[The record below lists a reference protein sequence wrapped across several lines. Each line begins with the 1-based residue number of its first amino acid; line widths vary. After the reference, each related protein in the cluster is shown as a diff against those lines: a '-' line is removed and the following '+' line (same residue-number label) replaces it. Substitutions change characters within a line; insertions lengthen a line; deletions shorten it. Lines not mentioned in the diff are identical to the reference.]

1 MEQLTVK
8 PGLVLVQ
15 RSGRFN
21 PTYSVQQNEHELG
34 QIKMSAWKSRASLEL
49 PNGGMHTIERE
60 KRPSHYTTSTHA
72 RAYRLGDHAVAQ
84 VDDAWNQ
91 AKIDHNGNSYNLVA
105 DDQQGYTLSADGG
118 EVLMR
123 VNLGS
128 RTVFPNSTLLE
139 ILAPLSGV
147 LAFFALFLL
156 IVQRRHSVAA
166 QTPSSKEDRAGE

>member
-15 RSGRFN
+15 RSGRFS
-21 PTYSVQQNEHELG
+21 PTYSIQQNEHELG

-60 KRPSHYTTSTHA
+60 KNQATTNKAAGA

-91 AKIDHNGNSYNLVA
+91 VKIDHNGNSYNLVA
-105 DDQQGYTLSADGG
+105 DDQQGYTLSDDGG

-128 RTVFPNSTLLE
+128 RTVFPNSALLE
-139 ILAPLSGV
+139 ILAPLSGL

-156 IVQRRHSVAA
+156 IIQRRHSVPA
-166 QTPSSKEDRAGE
+166 QTPSSKEN